1 MAERRLLPLK
11 RGQPQLR
18 NKQLWL
24 STKAGPVLPDL
35 LIFRVNSK
43 IWLLDEIFSILKASK
58 SFKWKA
64 IMQWH
69 HYDDQRKQD
78 CKVLISSLW
87 PRLWSFLSGC
97 ISPWNR
103 KLRQLLFCQKLFSI
117 RNIKEKKANELHS
130 TGKYTQYF
138 VIACKGKRIWK
149 SWTPA
154 ANTYF
159 TYCFFQWCLLRSYT
173 VDF

>member
-58 SFKWKA
+58 SFK
-64 IMQWH
+64 
-69 HYDDQRKQD
+69 
-78 CKVLISSLW
+78 
-87 PRLWSFLSGC
+87 
-97 ISPWNR
+97 
-103 KLRQLLFCQKLFSI
+103 
-117 RNIKEKKANELHS
+117 
-130 TGKYTQYF
+130 
-138 VIACKGKRIWK
+138 
-149 SWTPA
+149 
-154 ANTYF
+154 
-159 TYCFFQWCLLRSYT
+159 
-173 VDF
+173 